1 MKTESQN
8 QNIRT
13 RRAIV
18 KLLKQEGAMD
28 AAALASHFKISAMAV
43 RQHLYALRK
52 EQLVTYQEEQRAMG
66 RPAKLWQL
74 TPAADRF
81 FPHGYAELTLS
92 LMNSVTEAFGSEG
105 LERLLEIRTRQQVE
119 AYREQIPATS
129 SIQQRLEALANLRTD
144 EGYMAKI
151 ESLSDGSFLLIE
163 NHCPIC
169 AAATACTG
177 LCSQELEVFQST
189 LGDVAIARTEHL
201 IAGGRRCV
209 YRISGNG

>member
-1 MKTESQN
+1 
-8 QNIRT
+8 
-13 RRAIV
+13 
-18 KLLKQEGAMD
+18 MD

-43 RQHLYALRK
+43 RQHLYALQK

-74 TPAADRF
+74 TPAADRL

-92 LMNSVTEAFGSEG
+92 LINSVTEAFGEEG
-105 LERLLEIRTRQQVE
+105 LERLLEIRTRQQIE
-119 AYREQIPATS
+119 AYREQIPVDS
-129 SIQQRLEALANLRTD
+129 PLWQRLEALSTLRTD
-144 EGYMAKI
+144 EGYMAEI
-151 ESLSDGSFLLIE
+151 QPQVDGSFLLIE

-177 LCSQELEVFQST
+177 LCRQELEVFQSA
-189 LGDVAIARTEHL
+189 LGEDVAIARTEHL

-209 YRISGNG
+209 YRVSGNG